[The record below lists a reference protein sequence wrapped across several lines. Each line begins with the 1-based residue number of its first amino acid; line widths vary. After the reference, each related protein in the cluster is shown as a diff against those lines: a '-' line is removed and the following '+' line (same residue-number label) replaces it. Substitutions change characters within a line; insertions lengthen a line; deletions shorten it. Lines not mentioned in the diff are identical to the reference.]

1 MSFAG
6 SYLQG
11 RGLACALGLDLP
23 RALACLAAGGVRPA
37 PMQLAPDACFPVFT
51 IPDADPDWH
60 ARARR
65 LVRAAV
71 AECGVVDRA
80 APLLLASS
88 SLNVGALEQ
97 GSPFLPDC
105 QRFAE
110 DVAEWLDWRGPVFW
124 VSTACTSSLVA
135 LLSAHRLIGAGEAD
149 SALVLGLEL
158 TNRFSCAGFGALQL
172 LDPVAPRP
180 LAADRSGLVLGE
192 AVAAVYLG
200 RDAARW
206 RLRGGANRVD
216 GSNPAGASRQ
226 TVERMVRAA
235 LYDSGIA
242 AADVDLI
249 KLQAAGSPHNDAEEI
264 AGIKTVFSPLPALST
279 LKASIGHTLGAAGAA
294 ELALLTA
301 CIDAGLWPAPPACLP
316 DPDLEAA
323 LAPRFPPR
331 LRFILAQ
338 ILGFGGGHAAL
349 VLEDCN
355 GSST

>member
-1 MSFAG
+1 MSVAG

-23 RALACLAAGGVRPA
+23 RALARLAAGGVRPA
-37 PMQLAPDACFPVFT
+37 MFESAPDAFFPAFT

-60 ARARR
+60 ARGRR

-71 AECGVVDRA
+71 AECGPVDRS
-80 APLLLASS
+80 APLFLASS

-110 DVAEWLDWRGPVFW
+110 DVAGWLDWRGPVFW
-124 VSTACTSSLVA
+124 VSTACTSSIVA

-158 TNRFSCAGFGALQL
+158 TNRFSSAGFGALQL
-172 LDPVAPRP
+172 LDPQAPRP
-180 LAADRSGLVLGE
+180 LAADRAGLVLGE
-192 AVAAVYLG
+192 AVAAVCLG
-200 RDAARW
+200 RKTARW

-216 GSNPAGASRQ
+216 GSNPAGASRH
-226 TVERMVRAA
+226 TVERMVHAA
-235 LYDSGIA
+235 LADSGIGA
-242 AADVDLI
+242 AEVDLI

-264 AGIKTVFSPLPALST
+264 AGLKAVFPCLPALGT

-301 CIDAGLWPAPPACLP
+301 CIDAGIWPEPPGCAP
-316 DPDLEAA
+316 DPDLAVA
-323 LAPRFPPR
+323 LAPRRPPR

-349 VLEDCN
+349 VLEDCQE
-355 GSST
+355 SLS

>member
-1 MSFAG
+1 MSLAG

-23 RALACLAAGGVRPA
+23 RALASLAAGGVRPA
-37 PMQLAPDACFPVFT
+37 MFESAPDAFFPAFT
-51 IPDADPDWH
+51 IPDADPDWQ
-60 ARARR
+60 ARGRR

-71 AECGVVDRA
+71 AECGPVDRS
-80 APLLLASS
+80 APLFLASS

-110 DVAEWLDWRGPVFW
+110 DVAGWLDWRGPVFW
-124 VSTACTSSLVA
+124 VSTACTSSIVA

-158 TNRFSCAGFGALQL
+158 ANRFSSAGFGALQL
-172 LDPVAPRP
+172 LDPRAPRP
-180 LAADRSGLVLGE
+180 LAANRAGLVLGE
-192 AVAAVYLG
+192 AVAAVCLG
-200 RDAARW
+200 RKAARW

-216 GSNPAGASRQ
+216 GSNPAGASRH
-226 TVERMVRAA
+226 TVERMVHAA
-235 LYDSGIA
+235 LADSGIGA
-242 AADVDLI
+242 AEVDLI

-264 AGIKTVFSPLPALST
+264 AGLKAVFPCLPALST

-301 CIDAGLWPAPPACLP
+301 CIDAGIWPEPPGCAP
-316 DPDLEAA
+316 DPDLAVS
-323 LAPRFPPR
+323 LAPRRPPR

-349 VLEDCN
+349 MLEDCQ
-355 GSST
+355 GSLP